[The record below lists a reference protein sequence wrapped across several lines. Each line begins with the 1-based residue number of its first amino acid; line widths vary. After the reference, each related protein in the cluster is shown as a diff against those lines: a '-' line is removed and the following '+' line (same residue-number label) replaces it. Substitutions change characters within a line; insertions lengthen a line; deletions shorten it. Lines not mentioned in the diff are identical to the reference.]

1 MNNNNVNKKTVSEPT
16 TEYETEK
23 STQGFSR
30 DSDLKERFKNGY
42 TSEDFLAEIKK
53 RIRRY
58 PWKK

>member
-42 TSEDFLAEIKK
+42 TSEDFRTEIKK